1 MEVQLHKRVLKFV
14 RNLQNSENKCIQL
27 CADLMMNGSG
37 SAVFKSLNYI
47 ASVYNITKCHIG
59 FNYTNIVNRMHN
71 SIVFN
76 ECDKKNA
83 GNVHDLCYI
92 RDNKSTL
99 FSVHEVN
106 VLLEYICTQ

>member
-1 MEVQLHKRVLKFV
+1 
-14 RNLQNSENKCIQL
+14 
-27 CADLMMNGSG
+27 
-37 SAVFKSLNYI
+37 
-47 ASVYNITKCHIG
+47 
-59 FNYTNIVNRMHN
+59 MHN

-99 FSVHEVN
+99 FSVHEIN